1 MRRIPIG
8 GDSRIGSGKKMD
20 VTLHGYER
28 STHDLSYTWKNT
40 QAAGTIV
47 PFMVELALP
56 ADTHD
61 IELDISVMTHP
72 TVGPL
77 FGSFKIQADVFS
89 AAIRLYQG
97 LLHNDTLKIGMT
109 MADVKL
115 PLIDMYATW
124 TAGNKDA
131 NHQINPSCIFKYLG
145 ISGLGRKADGTSG
158 QVRRKF
164 NAVPYIMYWDTV
176 KNYYANKQEEVG
188 YVIHYQPEEIVE
200 TVVAMALIPGV
211 GGDING
217 TEIPE
222 APASLYVDFTRATQL
237 VVQFTGARP
246 KANQLVLATTE
257 GDILVSDMFKN
268 KIESVGFTS
277 YNGITVKTG
286 DGKGA
291 ISWRYVEPG
300 DLIETEPAL
309 VSYPLENID
318 GLRENILTTTG
329 NSTAF
334 TIAEG
339 SQSPFGLALTETDGY
354 YSKLA
359 SQEGL
364 AVKTYQ
370 SDLFN
375 NWLNKEWIEGDNGIN
390 EISAVS
396 TVGDSFTIDALN
408 LKQKVYN
415 MLNRIAVSGGSYLDY
430 LEASYDHDQYRRSI
444 TPVYE
449 GGLSKEL
456 VFQQVVSTAAASDDE
471 TGQPLGTLGG
481 KGVMA
486 GKHKGGKIVVKT
498 TEPSYIM
505 GMISIT
511 PRICYSQGNKW
522 DTNLLTM
529 ADLHVPALD
538 GIGYQDLIA
547 DQMHWSSTEISGIS
561 NPITTTMQSV
571 GKTVAWINYMT
582 NVDVV
587 RGNFAIPT
595 NEGFMVLDRRYE
607 LNDDGEIMDATTY
620 IDPVKFNQIFA
631 QTSRDSQNFW
641 IEMSVKIIKRGKIS
655 AKQIPNL

>member
-47 PFMVELALP
+47 PFLVELALP

-77 FGSFKIQADVFS
+77 FGSFKVQADIYS

-115 PLIDMYATW
+115 PLIDMYAEW
-124 TAGNKDA
+124 TEGNTDA

-145 ISGLGRKADGTSG
+145 ISGLGRKTDGTTG
-158 QVRRKF
+158 TVRRKF
-164 NAVPYIMYWDTV
+164 NGIPFIMYWDTV
-176 KNYYANKQEEVG
+176 KNYYANKQEEIG
-188 YVIHYQPEEIVE
+188 YVIHFAPEELVD
-200 TVVAMALIPGV
+200 TVQSVSVSNPAGTITQYPVQTPIDIRRGMNVAVFCGM
-211 GGDING
+211 GGPV
-217 TEIPE
+217 TP
-222 APASLYVDFTRATQL
+222 
-237 VVQFTGARP
+237 
-246 KANQLVLATTE
+246 ANQIILGTTQGEFIFENIFNSTGIDVVNGYLV
-257 GDILVSDMFKN
+257 GI
-268 KIESVGFTS
+268 
-277 YNGITVKTG
+277 GITLNSG
-286 DGKGA
+286 NGEN
-291 ISWRYVEPG
+291 ILYWRYRTPD
-300 DLIETEPAL
+300 DLVDTEPKL
-309 VSYPLENID
+309 VPYNLESID

-329 NSTAF
+329 NTSAF
-334 TIAEG
+334 TITEAT
-339 SQSPFGLALTETDGY
+339 QAPFGLPLTTVDGY
-354 YSKLA
+354 YSQLA

-375 NWLNKEWIEGDNGIN
+375 NWLNKEWIDGSNGIN

-456 VFQQVVSTAAASDDE
+456 VFQQVVSNAATAE
-471 TGQPLGTLGG
+471 QPLGTLGG
-481 KGVMA
+481 KGVMS
-486 GKHKGGKIVVKT
+486 GKHKGGKVIVKT

-505 GMISIT
+505 GLISIT
-511 PRICYSQGNKW
+511 PRVCYSQGNKW
-522 DTNLLTM
+522 DVNLQTM

-547 DQMHWSSTEISGIS
+547 DQMHWSSTTIDGQGAT
-561 NPITTTMQSV
+561 PVMVMQSV

-587 RGNFAIPT
+587 RGNFAIPN

-607 LNDDGEIMDATTY
+607 LDENGELLDATTY

-631 QTSRDSQNFW
+631 QTSRDSMNYW
-641 IEMSVKIIKRGKIS
+641 VEVGVKMIKRGKIS